1 MKRCDM
7 RQQNTR
13 EAIVEAMLALV
24 AEHGL
29 EKTSLSMVA
38 EQIGI
43 SKPAI
48 YYYFPSKESLVD
60 YIFDE
65 LLGERHFAESFP
77 LDRYTKQN
85 FRKRLVQDG
94 LHVIEQYISHPAR
107 LRVVNE
113 FVLSASRKDK
123 HRTRLREVLQS
134 SLDGFTGV
142 LNHGVKLGAVT
153 PGRTAENARM
163 LALVID
169 GIGGYLLIGVEF
181 DYAKTWEQAVIHATQ

>member
-1 MKRCDM
+1 M

-13 EAIVEAMLALV
+13 EAIAEAMLALV

-29 EKTSLSMVA
+29 EKTSLSMIA

-85 FRKRLVQDG
+85 FRERLVQDG
-94 LHVIEQYISHPAR
+94 LRVIEQYINHPAR

-134 SLDGFTGV
+134 SLDGFAGV

-153 PGRTAENARM
+153 PGRTAENAHM

>member
-29 EKTSLSMVA
+29 EKTSLSMIA

-94 LHVIEQYISHPAR
+94 LRVIEQYISHPAR

>member
-85 FRKRLVQDG
+85 FRERLVLDG
-94 LHVIEQYISHPAR
+94 LRVIEQYISHPAR

-134 SLDGFTGV
+134 SLDGFAGV